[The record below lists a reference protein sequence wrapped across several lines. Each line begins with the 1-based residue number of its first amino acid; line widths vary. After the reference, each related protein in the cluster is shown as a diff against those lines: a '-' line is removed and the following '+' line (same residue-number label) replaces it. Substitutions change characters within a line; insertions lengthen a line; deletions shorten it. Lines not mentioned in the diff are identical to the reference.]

1 MPGMGGYGFTYAVR
15 ANSAYSHLRL
25 TAAVATESALDQ
37 ITEALASGVDECIMK
52 SFSRD
57 AMLDTLNPLGIMPH

>member
-1 MPGMGGYGFTYAVR
+1 MPGMGGYRFTYAAR

-25 TAAVATESALDQ
+25 TAVATELALDQ

>member
-1 MPGMGGYGFTYAVR
+1 MPGMGGYGFAYAVR

-25 TAAVATESALDQ
+25 TAVATESALDQ

>member
-25 TAAVATESALDQ
+25 TAVATESALGQ